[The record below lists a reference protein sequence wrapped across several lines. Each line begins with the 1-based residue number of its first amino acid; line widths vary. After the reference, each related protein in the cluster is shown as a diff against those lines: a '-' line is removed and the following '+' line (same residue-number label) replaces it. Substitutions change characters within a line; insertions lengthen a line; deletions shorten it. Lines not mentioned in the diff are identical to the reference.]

1 MVHRHGGTPARASAR
16 ATTTTRASGT
26 PSIESIGERAFE
38 GSAAETIAFEGSSKL
53 ASVGKNAFKD
63 AAKLKLTLPAG
74 TKVSIGDDAFKGVP
88 TVTMSSSFDL
98 GGATA
103 SCASGLTLTPG

>member
-1 MVHRHGGTPARASAR
+1 MGGFGLRKHIFAS
-16 ATTTTRASGT
+16 TRAFFGG
-26 PSIESIGERAFE
+26 SIGESAFE
-38 GSAAETIAFEGSSKL
+38 GSAVETVTFEGSKL

-74 TKVSIGDDAFKGVP
+74 TKLSIGDDAFKGVP